1 MSAKR
6 SRPNSHERQSHNV
19 GGRESAEIVRERQ
32 LRWRK
37 EHRKAWRQMRAAQK
51 RRYYEQ
57 SQRNDRRKGIR
68 WTLAEDA
75 RIAAKDRP
83 TDRKL
88 SKTMGRSMQAIQ
100 QRRSNLQF
108 I

>member
-1 MSAKR
+1 
-6 SRPNSHERQSHNV
+6 V
-19 GGRESAEIVRERQ
+19 GGRESAEVVRERQ

-57 SQRNDRRKGIR
+57 SQSNDRRKGIR
-68 WTLAEDA
+68 WTPAEDA
-75 RIAAKDRP
+75 RITAEDRP

-88 SKTMGRSMQAIQ
+88 SKALGRSMQAIQ
-100 QRRSNLQF
+100 QRRLSLTARSC
-108 I
+108 